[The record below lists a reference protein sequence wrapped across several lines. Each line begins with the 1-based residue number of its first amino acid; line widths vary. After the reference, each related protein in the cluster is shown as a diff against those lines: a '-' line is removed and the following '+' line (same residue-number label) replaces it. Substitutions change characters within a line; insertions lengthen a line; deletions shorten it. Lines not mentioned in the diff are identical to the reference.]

1 MWSGEGREGVPPGSP
16 QCGMPGRKQRVGM
29 ELTPRQLEE
38 LRLGAL
44 TAIDGLW
51 FLEVES
57 AYGFEAALE
66 LDLEVWKKYGLVVLK
81 RMARMLG
88 LDLTSGPPPDLE
100 TVNFLME
107 NICRIDGTECRGEVR
122 GGEVLFRVTR
132 CSWWENLKRA
142 GRERVVPC
150 EDIDNTI
157 FRHWL
162 EAVDP
167 SLDFE
172 ITASLPRGD
181 SFCEWV
187 IRRR

>member
-1 MWSGEGREGVPPGSP
+1 
-16 QCGMPGRKQRVGM
+16 M
-29 ELTPRQLEE
+29 ELTERQLEE

-57 AYGFEAALE
+57 AHGFEEALR
-66 LDLEVWKKYGLVVLK
+66 LDLEVWKKYGLVILK

-88 LDLTSGPPPDLE
+88 LDLSGGGPPDLK

-122 GGEVLFRVTR
+122 DGKDILFRVTR
-132 CSWWENLKRA
+132 CSWWENLRNA
-142 GRERVVPC
+142 GREKVVPC

-162 EAVDP
+162 RAVDP

-181 SFCEWV
+181 SHCEWV
-187 IRRR
+187 IRHP